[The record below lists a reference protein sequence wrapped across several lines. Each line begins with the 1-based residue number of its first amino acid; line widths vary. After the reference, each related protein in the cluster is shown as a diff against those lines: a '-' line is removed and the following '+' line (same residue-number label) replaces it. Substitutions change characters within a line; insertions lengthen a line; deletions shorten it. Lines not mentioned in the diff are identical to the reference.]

1 MDARSFWE
9 RFRFEY
15 HLDMSGLRSQVISI
29 EAHRQTA
36 YNLLL
41 APEWQEQLDKLNRV
55 RAVHGTTALEGNP
68 LSEAEVS
75 YQMDLAE
82 QQESSPSSGLSKEQ
96 RQIRNASLSQDWVKD
111 RFAPGTD
118 PVGIG
123 DILTMHRMLTTES
136 DENNNVP
143 GNFRSQSMQVGSPD
157 LGGVHIGA
165 PHESLG
171 ELMEELIS
179 FVNSKKLQSEHPVVQ
194 ALLAHFFLVTI
205 HPFGDG
211 NGRISRLLEAG
222 ILSQRGYNVHGFYG
236 LSNFFYANG
245 DKYKTLL
252 QQTRRTSDSFDV
264 TAFVS
269 FGVEGFA
276 RELDGINNFVKTKIN
291 RVLYRQMLVS
301 NYNVRV
307 GKRRRMLNER
317 EYQLL
322 SYLLDETEPIDP
334 FSNNPSREISLD
346 DLLGSGYVKGAYRR
360 VTQRTF
366 IRELIRLRDRGF
378 IKVNSRTPRDLLVA
392 VDFEAISKYRN
403 V

>member
-1 MDARSFWE
+1 MDAPSFWE

-15 HLDMSGLRSQVISI
+15 HLDMTGLTARLISI
-29 EAHRQTA
+29 EAHRQA
-36 YNLLL
+36 ADHLIL
-41 APEWQEQLDKLNRV
+41 APEWKDQLDRLNRV

-75 YQMDLAE
+75 YQMDLVG
-82 QQESSPSSGLSKEQ
+82 QEEGSPSSRLSKEQ
-96 RQIRNASLSQDWVKD
+96 RQIRNATRAQAWVRN
-111 RFAPGTD
+111 RFAPGTS
-118 PVGIG
+118 PLGIG
-123 DILTMHRMLTTES
+123 DILTMHRMLTVGS

-143 GNFRSQSMQVGSPD
+143 GNLRSQSVQVGSSD

-171 ELMEELIS
+171 ELMEDFIS
-179 FVNSKKLQSEHPVVQ
+179 FVNSRKLQSEHPVVQ

-211 NGRISRLLEAG
+211 NGRVSRLLEAG
-222 ILSQRGYNVHGFYG
+222 ILFQRGYNVHGFYG

-245 DKYKTLL
+245 DEYKTLL
-252 QQTRRTSDSFDV
+252 QQTRRTPDHFDA
-264 TAFVS
+264 TAFVT
-269 FGVEGFA
+269 FGIEGFA
-276 RELDGINNFVKTKIN
+276 QELDGINNFVKTKIN

-301 NYNVRV
+301 NYNTKVSP
-307 GKRRRMLNER
+307 RRRMLNER

-334 FSNNPSREISLD
+334 FSQNPSLEISLN
-346 DLLGSGYVKGAYRR
+346 DLLDSRYVKGAYKN

-366 IRELIRLRDRGF
+366 TREIIRLSTWGF
-378 IKVNSRTPRDLLVA
+378 IKVGHGASRELTVA
-392 VDFEAISKYRN
+392 VDYEAIAKYRN
-403 V
+403 A

>member
-1 MDARSFWE
+1 
-9 RFRFEY
+9 
-15 HLDMSGLRSQVISI
+15 
-29 EAHRQTA
+29 
-36 YNLLL
+36 
-41 APEWQEQLDKLNRV
+41 
-55 RAVHGTTALEGNP
+55 
-68 LSEAEVS
+68 
-75 YQMDLAE
+75 
-82 QQESSPSSGLSKEQ
+82 
-96 RQIRNASLSQDWVKD
+96 
-111 RFAPGTD
+111 
-118 PVGIG
+118 
-123 DILTMHRMLTTES
+123 
-136 DENNNVP
+136 
-143 GNFRSQSMQVGSPD
+143 
-157 LGGVHIGA
+157 
-165 PHESLG
+165 
-171 ELMEELIS
+171 MEELIS

-222 ILSQRGYNVHGFYG
+222 ILFQRGYNVHGFYG

-276 RELDGINNFVKTKIN
+276 QELDGINNFVKTKIN

-322 SYLLDETEPIDP
+322 DLFCWIER
-334 FSNNPSREISLD
+334 NP
-346 DLLGSGYVKGAYRR
+346 
-360 VTQRTF
+360 
-366 IRELIRLRDRGF
+366 
-378 IKVNSRTPRDLLVA
+378 
-392 VDFEAISKYRN
+392 
-403 V
+403 